1 MQQCIAEVSDA
12 LATLGKP
19 EPFSPDLKVSD
30 EFLTPLFTM
39 FYNRLGKSNRLQKS
53 DFHLLADYVPLSA
66 IDPEVR
72 EVLDAIAAVA
82 SSAQSP

>member
-1 MQQCIAEVSDA
+1 
-12 LATLGKP
+12 
-19 EPFSPDLKVSD
+19 
-30 EFLTPLFTM
+30 M

-53 DFHLLADYVPLSA
+53 DFHQLAAHAPESA

-82 SSAQSP
+82 DSAQSA